1 VRERLNERLVALDA
15 REDNLLDLAADGG
28 MPKEKIS
35 AKIAAIRDERDNIR
49 RDQPGS
55 ALS

>member
-1 VRERLNERLVALDA
+1 MRERLNERLVALDA